1 MESVP
6 HVPVSSVAGDETL
19 ELGDCTRRLEH
30 SHTAELAIYRLMYR
44 FTDPLP
50 GVLQSEH
57 GGVSEGRAHL
67 EDSVEVVETPAD
79 VGNCRPL
86 L

>member
-1 MESVP
+1 M
-6 HVPVSSVAGDETL
+6 
-19 ELGDCTRRLEH
+19 
-30 SHTAELAIYRLMYR
+30 YRL
-44 FTDPLP
+44 TDPLP
-50 GVLQSEH
+50 RVLQSEH

>member
-1 MESVP
+1 
-6 HVPVSSVAGDETL
+6 
-19 ELGDCTRRLEH
+19 
-30 SHTAELAIYRLMYR
+30 MYR